1 MLIHPL
7 REQTTRDHLANDA
20 WRRFGH
26 RAPWHRLRARA
37 KVVVWDLTIGAALG
51 VKRGIDIV
59 VAAAALIALAPLFA
73 VLTVIIKSDGGPA
86 FFWQTRIGRHGRT
99 MRFPKFRS
107 MVVDAEAKKAT
118 LLAANDHG
126 DSLTFKMKNDPRITP
141 IGRFIRRLSI
151 DEMPQLWLVFTG
163 DLSLV
168 GPRPPVPSE
177 VDRYSID
184 DRRRLDVTPGLTCI
198 WQVSGRSTIPF
209 EQQVQLDV
217 AYIESQSLW
226 LDLVLLVRTI
236 PAVLSGRGAF

>member
-1 MLIHPL
+1 MLTPTVL
-7 REQTTRDHLANDA
+7 DRTDRARLTDAA
-20 WRRFGH
+20 WRRFGQ

-37 KVVVWDLTIGAALG
+37 KVAAWDGTI
-51 VKRGIDIV
+51 
-59 VAAAALIALAPLFA
+59 AAAHVLKRATDIAVSAAGLIALAPLFA
-73 VLTVIIKSDGGPA
+73 VVALIIKSDGGPA
-86 FFWQTRIGRHGRT
+86 LFWQTRIGRHGRP

-126 DSLTFKMKNDPRITP
+126 DSLTFKMKHDPRITP
-141 IGRFIRRLSI
+141 IGRVIRRLSI
-151 DEMPQLWLVFTG
+151 DEMPQLWPVLTG

-198 WQVSGRSTIPF
+198 WQVSGRSMIPF
-209 EQQVQLDV
+209 EQQVKLDV

-226 LDLVLLVRTI
+226 LDLALLARTI
-236 PAVLSGRGAF
+236 PAVLTGRGAF